1 MSLNKH
7 NPNKHKSNSKSGTKS
22 NSQNKINKTESSN
35 KDLLNKSHNKVLKN
49 DTKTDLLQSALLSD
63 TTPNT
68 FITYSNHTD
77 FPQPSLAQHTLQVN
91 SSSLDALQL
100 SEGDYVRVL
109 GKRRK
114 ECLFSVELNED
125 LPNRSVL
132 LNRISRYNLGIKSR
146 ETVKLYQVDKLT
158 IAENVQLQYIVDK
171 PITTSTNDNNEDMS
185 EDEKQNYLNN
195 LIKYFSEELIPVS
208 LNTIISIN
216 EGFIKYDFKI
226 IGITDK
232 KGPVKHATV
241 VIDETR
247 SDATIITPDSIL
259 LRSELNNELKS
270 IGYDD
275 IGGARRQLNLIRE
288 TVELPLRHPALFEKL
303 GVKPPKG
310 VLLYGPPGTGK
321 TLIARAIANECDAT
335 FYTINGPEVM
345 SKMQG
350 ESEAN
355 LRKIFE
361 EAEKTMPS
369 IIFIDEID
377 SLAPKREKGVGE
389 AEKRLVAQLLTL
401 MDGLKARSNII
412 ILGATNRVNS
422 LDPALRRFGRFDREL
437 EIGIPDEIERLD
449 ILSIHTKNMKL
460 AEDIDLMAI
469 SKEIHGYV
477 GSDIAALCSE
487 AALQTI
493 RKRLHEI
500 DLDEP
505 LDNKFLN
512 SLEVNDEDFKYAIS
526 NTDPSSLREAALQTP
541 NVKWEDI
548 GGYENTKN
556 ELKETIQYPILY
568 PDYFLKFGLQP
579 SRGILFYGPPGCG
592 KTLLAKAVAS
602 MCGANFISVKGP
614 ELMTK
619 WVGESESNI
628 REVFAKARGA
638 APCVVFFDEIDSIG
652 SSRNNS
658 TTTSGVNAN
667 MLNSMLAEMDG
678 MNAKKNVFVIGATN
692 RPDQLDTALLRPG
705 RLDQLI
711 YIPLPDYEARLEILR
726 AALRKSPLS
735 PSVCL
740 EAISRNCTGFSGA
753 DLTEICQRACKFAI
767 KEAIAARAQQDA
779 HSADKLAD
787 LQNETADEELE
798 SLEPRHFDAALKTA
812 RRSVSEQELQ
822 TYEAFARQQKVSI
835 NVGLAGDEENKEEE
849 DGLYD

>member
-1 MSLNKH
+1 MAHNRKSDTNK
-7 NPNKHKSNSKSGTKS
+7 KDK
-22 NSQNKINKTESSN
+22 KIIRE
-35 KDLLNKSHNKVLKN
+35 
-49 DTKTDLLQSALLSD
+49 ALLENL
-63 TTPNT
+63 TPNT
-68 FITYSNHTD
+68 FLTYSNHSD
-77 FPQPSLAQHTLQVN
+77 FPKELNQYTVLVN
-91 SSSLDALQL
+91 EKSLDKLKIC
-100 SEGDYVRVL
+100 EGDYIRIL

-114 ECLFSVELNED
+114 ECLFFIEIDNS
-125 LPNRSVL
+125 LPDRSIL
-132 LNRISRYNLGIKSR
+132 MNRISRYNIGIKSG
-146 ETVKLYQVDKLT
+146 EPVKLYAVDKLT

-171 PITTSTNDNNEDMS
+171 DEDLNE
-185 EDEKQNYLNN
+185 EDKQNYLNS
-195 LIKYFSEELIPVS
+195 LVKYFNQELIPVS
-208 LNTIISIN
+208 QNTIISVN
-216 EGFIKYDFKI
+216 EGFIKYEFKI
-226 IGITDK
+226 TGISDK
-232 KGPVKHATV
+232 NGPIKHASV
-241 VIDETR
+241 VIDESR
-247 SDATIITPDSIL
+247 NDATIISPDSIL

-275 IGGARRQLNLIRE
+275 IGGARRQLALIRE
-288 TVELPLRHPALFEKL
+288 TVELPLRHPLLFEKL
-303 GVKPPKG
+303 GVRPPKG
-310 VLLYGPPGTGK
+310 VLMYGPPGTGK

-350 ESEAN
+350 ESESN

-412 ILGATNRVNS
+412 ILGATNRVNA

-460 AEDIDLMAI
+460 SEDVDLLNI

-477 GSDIAALCSE
+477 GSDIASLCSE

-493 RKRLHEI
+493 RKRIHEI

-505 LDNKFLN
+505 LNKKFLN
-512 SLEVNDEDFKYAIS
+512 SLEVNNEDFKYAIS

-541 NVKWEDI
+541 NIKWEDI
-548 GGYENTKN
+548 GGYEETKN

-568 PDYFLKFGLQP
+568 PDQYLKFGLQP

-628 REVFAKARGA
+628 REVFSKARGA
-638 APCVVFFDEIDSIG
+638 APCVIFFDEIDSIG
-652 SSRNNS
+652 SSRNNQS
-658 TTTSGVNAN
+658 SSSGVNTN

-678 MNAKKNVFVIGATN
+678 MNTKKNVFVIGATN
-692 RPDQLDTALLRPG
+692 RPDQLDSALMRPG

-711 YIPLPDYEARLEILR
+711 YIPLPNYNARLEILR
-726 AALRKSPLS
+726 ASLRKTPLNKN
-735 PSVCL
+735 VNL
-740 EAISRNCTGFSGA
+740 ESIARSCNGFSGA

-767 KEAIAARAQQDA
+767 KESISNRVIN
-779 HSADKLAD
+779 DKK
-787 LQNETADEELE
+787 EDEELINE
-798 SLEPRHFDAALKTA
+798 VDSLESKHFEEAVKTA
-812 RRSVSEQELQ
+812 RRSVSDQELQ
-822 TYEAFARQQKVSI
+822 RYEAFARQQKVNI
-835 NVGLAGDEENKEEE
+835 NIKEETETIE
-849 DGLYD
+849 DEGVLYD